1 MDEFTKS
8 TAQGPWADFCGY
20 RLPCGYC
27 RALEKTCP
35 MGNSQTYFT
44 GKTTGQLGGVTINP
58 CGSDS
63 SVTMKRDV
71 PSTPTVTAMNG
82 GCDG

>member
-8 TAQGPWADFCGY
+8 TAAGQWADFCGY

-27 RALEKTCP
+27 RALEKPCP

-44 GKTTGQLGGVTINP
+44 GALSCVTINP

-63 SVTMKRDV
+63 SATMKRDV
-71 PSTPTVTAMNG
+71 PSTPTVTVIEKKV
-82 GCDG
+82 

>member
-1 MDEFTKS
+1 MDEFTK
-8 TAQGPWADFCGY
+8 TTVAGQWADFCGY

-27 RALEKTCP
+27 RALEKPCP

-44 GKTTGQLGGVTINP
+44 GKTTGQIGG
-58 CGSDS
+58 S

-71 PSTPTVTAMNG
+71 PSTPTVTVIERKV
-82 GCDG
+82 